1 MTMKPS
7 PAPSTPVVGQEA
19 LRELVNY
26 YRELAHF
33 HLDSVDYHQKLL
45 AQHSVEAEAAEKQL
59 ASMEALLQPLI
70 TEKESQ
76 SVTVGLSVKQ
86 GKTKSR
92 STKVAKTQKPTPK
105 KKTHKRKKSTKS
117 PSSRLPESEK
127 LASHKTVVEAVAF
140 CLQESYPQVITA
152 SDMVKYYYPEGL
164 EGETKQRAYNA
175 FSDCLRKGAGK
186 RGWVRTSIGKYRWLE
201 TK

>member
-1 MTMKPS
+1 MGISDAETMEPP

-70 TEKESQ
+70 TEKESNG
-76 SVTVGLSVKQ
+76 SYG
-86 GKTKSR
+86 
-92 STKVAKTQKPTPK
+92 
-105 KKTHKRKKSTKS
+105 
-117 PSSRLPESEK
+117 RLISE
-127 LASHKTVVEAVAF
+127 T
-140 CLQESYPQVITA
+140 
-152 SDMVKYYYPEGL
+152 G
-164 EGETKQRAYNA
+164 
-175 FSDCLRKGAGK
+175 
-186 RGWVRTSIGKYRWLE
+186 
-201 TK
+201 

>member
-1 MTMKPS
+1 MVISETETMEPS
-7 PAPSTPVVGQEA
+7 PAPSKPVVAQEA

-33 HLDSVDYHQKLL
+33 HRDSVEYHQKLL
-45 AQHSVEAEAAEKQL
+45 AQHSVEAEAAEKEL
-59 ASMEALLQPLI
+59 ASIEALLHPLI

-76 SVTVGLSVKQ
+76 SISIGSSQKQ
-86 GKTKSR
+86 GKTKSS
-92 STKVAKTQKPTPK
+92 STKVAKTQKSTPK

-152 SDMVKYYYPEGL
+152 
-164 EGETKQRAYNA
+164 
-175 FSDCLRKGAGK
+175 
-186 RGWVRTSIGKYRWLE
+186 
-201 TK
+201 